1 MERQEVSLKKEN
13 GVALLRIERPKRL
26 NALSRDI
33 VKQIGEL
40 LEEIE
45 VDEETRVL
53 LIHSEKH
60 FAAGADIQDMA
71 ECNEQEAAEFVFSPV
86 FDRIEALPIPTVAAI
101 EGYALGGGLE
111 LALACDIRF
120 AAETAKMGFPEI
132 NLGIMP
138 GAGGTVRAP
147 KLIGASAAMELIFSG
162 GTISAQ
168 RAWELGLVNRLEPEA
183 SLFEAAWEFAARL
196 SKKAPLALRMAKK
209 TIQEGLAMD
218 SEIAAV
224 HNESKNWASLFR
236 TEDQKEGMRA
246 FLEKRSPVYQG
257 K

>member
-1 MERQEVSLKKEN
+1 MERQEVSLKKED

-111 LALACDIRF
+111 LALACD
-120 AAETAKMGFPEI
+120 
-132 NLGIMP
+132 LGIMP